1 MDPSQVGSLQQYL
14 DMRSQEHASQ
24 HKALM
29 DIGQNTAS
37 LLASQLKAA
46 EERQILTDLAEK
58 VKTADGTCPNSTRL
72 WIKNIDRA
80 ATHTKNQVTI
90 TKLVRKIIQGPLE
103 FAVESFLTEKT
114 VLNVELCHDDI
125 PWNIIKPYVRDTFLP
140 HNETELLRQKLSTVQ
155 QGTNEDLYSYKL
167 RFLEAAEDA
176 YPLTSRSEEQKQ
188 KCIKSF
194 LRGLSSRDVTSA
206 VLRGEPR
213 TMEEAFRLAE
223 KEHRFTTSL
232 SQYTDQRLE
241 VPMDI
246 SAVPPPKSIIEK
258 QLEMITTKLAKLE
271 ARQDQVLPPRQGRRQ
286 QNRYHKPSSWTTD
299 GRPVCYNCGYSGH
312 ISKDCRAPRRSTTG
326 QTSRNQSHSKYH
338 PSSQQKNTVAA
349 VEPSTVYQAQDYQPY
364 HLQNPFVPQPTQ
376 HQ

>member
-72 WIKNIDRA
+72 WIKSIDRA

-90 TKLVRKIIQGPLE
+90 TKLVRKTIQGPLE

-140 HNETELLRQKLSTVQ
+140 HNEAKII
-155 QGTNEDLYSYKL
+155 N
-167 RFLEAAEDA
+167 
-176 YPLTSRSEEQKQ
+176 
-188 KCIKSF
+188 
-194 LRGLSSRDVTSA
+194 SSARD
-206 VLRGEPR
+206 
-213 TMEEAFRLAE
+213 
-223 KEHRFTTSL
+223 K
-232 SQYTDQRLE
+232 
-241 VPMDI
+241 
-246 SAVPPPKSIIEK
+246 
-258 QLEMITTKLAKLE
+258 
-271 ARQDQVLPPRQGRRQ
+271 
-286 QNRYHKPSSWTTD
+286 
-299 GRPVCYNCGYSGH
+299 
-312 ISKDCRAPRRSTTG
+312 
-326 QTSRNQSHSKYH
+326 
-338 PSSQQKNTVAA
+338 
-349 VEPSTVYQAQDYQPY
+349 
-364 HLQNPFVPQPTQ
+364 
-376 HQ
+376 